1 MSKFIA
7 EYVWIDHN
15 HNLRSKART
24 LKNGKDNQSC
34 LIASQGS
41 TKVCPDW
48 NFDGSSTGQAE
59 GKDSEVILRPQSLF
73 NDPFRGGDN
82 VLVMCDLYLPDGN
95 PHPDNTRYAANDI
108 FSRALEEHP
117 WFGIEQE
124 YFLTQKNTDVW
135 NIINK
140 PLGFPDTGF
149 PKSQG
154 QYYCSVGINNAFGRP
169 IVEQHYDYCLKAGI
183 NVSGINAEV
192 APGQWEFQVGP
203 CEGIEAGDHL
213 WMARYILH

>member
-73 NDPFRGGDN
+73 NDPFFF
-82 VLVMCDLYLPDGN
+82 
-95 PHPDNTRYAANDI
+95 I
-108 FSRALEEHP
+108 
-117 WFGIEQE
+117 
-124 YFLTQKNTDVW
+124 
-135 NIINK
+135 
-140 PLGFPDTGF
+140 
-149 PKSQG
+149 
-154 QYYCSVGINNAFGRP
+154 
-169 IVEQHYDYCLKAGI
+169 
-183 NVSGINAEV
+183 
-192 APGQWEFQVGP
+192 
-203 CEGIEAGDHL
+203 
-213 WMARYILH
+213 